1 MTNDTERSA
10 LRELFLD
17 AAAVEFAAELSNTKP
32 VAVSPRFERQMNAM
46 LTDPQRWAK
55 RRVIPLW
62 RKCVQTAVTLL
73 LVCSLSLGAL
83 MAVSPT
89 VRAAVIHWVTEWYE
103 THILYR
109 YSGEQ
114 ISEELPKYG
123 ITDLPEGYVETERI
137 EMPEYFCVT
146 YKNEEGQWLRFDY
159 SYMQQGSA
167 LDILTEGVEV
177 RDITVNGFDG
187 QIFLSLDPKND
198 NTLTWIDPSANL
210 QFTVDAFLDE
220 FTILHIAESVV
231 LKESIK

>member
-10 LRELFLD
+10 LRGLFLD
-17 AAAVEFAAELSNTKP
+17 AAAIEFSEELFSTEP
-32 VAVSPRFERQMNAM
+32 VAVSPRFQRQMNAM
-46 LTDPQRWAK
+46 LTNPQRWAK
-55 RRVIPLW
+55 RRVRPLW
-62 RKCVQTAVTLL
+62 KKCVQTAAAIL
-73 LVCSLSLGAL
+73 LVCSLSLGTL
-83 MAVSPT
+83 MAVSPD

-114 ISEELPKYG
+114 ISGELPKYE
-123 ITDLPEGYVETERI
+123 ITALPEGYAETERI

-146 YKNEEGQWLRFDY
+146 YKNEEGQWLQFDY

-177 RDITVNGFDG
+177 RDITVNGLEG

-198 NTLTWIDPSANL
+198 NTLTWIDPSVNL

-220 FTILHIAESVV
+220 SDILHIAESVA
-231 LKESIK
+231 LKESTK

>member
-1 MTNDTERSA
+1 
-10 LRELFLD
+10 
-17 AAAVEFAAELSNTKP
+17 
-32 VAVSPRFERQMNAM
+32 
-46 LTDPQRWAK
+46 
-55 RRVIPLW
+55 
-62 RKCVQTAVTLL
+62 
-73 LVCSLSLGAL
+73 
-83 MAVSPT
+83 MAVSPA
-89 VRAAVIHWVTEWYE
+89 VRAAVINWVTEWYE

-109 YSGEQ
+109 YSGDQ
-114 ISEELPKYG
+114 ISGELPKYE

-146 YKNEEGQWLRFDY
+146 YKNEEGQWLRFAY

-231 LKESIK
+231 LKESTK

>member
-17 AAAVEFAAELSNTKP
+17 AAAVEFAAVLSDTKS
-32 VAVSPRFERQMNAM
+32 VAVSPRFQRQMNAM
-46 LTDPQRWAK
+46 LTNPQRWAK
-55 RRVIPLW
+55 RRVRPLW
-62 RKCVQTAVTLL
+62 KKCVQTAAAIL
-73 LVCSLSLGAL
+73 LVCSLSLGTL
-83 MAVSPT
+83 MVVSPT

-103 THILYR
+103 TYILYR

-114 ISEELPKYG
+114 ISGELPKYE
-123 ITDLPEGYVETERI
+123 ITALPEGYVETERI

-220 FTILHIAESVV
+220 SAILHIAESVA
-231 LKESIK
+231 LKESTK

>member
-10 LRELFLD
+10 LRELFLS
-17 AAAVEFAAELSNTKP
+17 AAAIEFSEELFSTEP
-32 VAVSPRFERQMNAM
+32 VTVSPRFQRQMNAM
-46 LTDPQRWAK
+46 RTNPERWAK
-55 RRVIPLW
+55 RRVRPLW
-62 RKCVQTAVTLL
+62 KKCVQTAAAIL
-73 LVCSLSLGAL
+73 LVCSLSLGTL
-83 MAVSPT
+83 MAVSPD

-103 THILYR
+103 TDILYR

-114 ISEELPKYG
+114 ISGELPKYE
-123 ITDLPEGYVETERI
+123 ITALPEGYVETERI

-220 FTILHIAESVV
+220 SAILHIAESVA
-231 LKESIK
+231 LEESTK

>member
-46 LTDPQRWAK
+46 LTDPQRWAT
-55 RRVIPLW
+55 RRVRPLW
-62 RKCVQTAVTLL
+62 KKCVQTAAALL

-83 MAVSPT
+83 MAVSPA
-89 VRAAVIHWVTEWYE
+89 VRAAVINWVTEWYE
-103 THILYR
+103 TYILYR

-114 ISEELPKYG
+114 ISGELPKYE

-146 YKNEEGQWLRFDY
+146 YKNEEGQWLRFAY

-177 RDITVNGFDG
+177 RDITVNGFDS

-220 FTILHIAESVV
+220 SAILHIAESVA
-231 LKESIK
+231 LKESTK